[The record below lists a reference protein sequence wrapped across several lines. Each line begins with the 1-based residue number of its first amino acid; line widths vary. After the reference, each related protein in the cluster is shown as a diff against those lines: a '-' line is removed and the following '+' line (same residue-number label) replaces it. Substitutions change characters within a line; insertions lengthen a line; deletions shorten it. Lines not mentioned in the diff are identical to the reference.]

1 VPKQRHFGVQARN
14 LCRQTKRLPAGRQGL
29 PNRNPNPRTL
39 LLLRGQETHTEEL
52 KSRRK
57 EVISMKKAIIFG
69 LGLVLSLALVAT
81 VAMAWGPGFGPGFG
95 RGFGG
100 PAFDSPPIPNLT
112 SEQSAQIQALR
123 DAFLKEIEP
132 LQNDLWTK

>member
-1 VPKQRHFGVQARN
+1 
-14 LCRQTKRLPAGRQGL
+14 
-29 PNRNPNPRTL
+29 
-39 LLLRGQETHTEEL
+39 
-52 KSRRK
+52 
-57 EVISMKKAIIFG
+57 MKKTIIFG

-100 PAFDSPPIPNLT
+100 PAFGSPPIPNLT

-132 LQNDLWTK
+132 LQNDLWTKWTEIQTLWTDPKADPAAIIAKQKIVAWDLVLP